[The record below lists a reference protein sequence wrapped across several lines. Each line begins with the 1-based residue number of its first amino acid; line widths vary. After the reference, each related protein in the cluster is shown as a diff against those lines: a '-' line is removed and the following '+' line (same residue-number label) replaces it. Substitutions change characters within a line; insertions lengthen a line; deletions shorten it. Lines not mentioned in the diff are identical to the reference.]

1 MTTPRTLTTLSLAT
15 LLAFA
20 STACVARSAVSK
32 PGASVAA
39 PAASPVAAAQAC
51 DASTRD
57 LSGLH
62 QAVSP
67 SVAHVVTDIGTGT
80 AFRVETSAKLDG
92 ALFLTNRHVI
102 QQASQ
107 LELRVTTE
115 HGGTLRIAD
124 AQVLYTDAEHDLAL
138 ILTPR
143 YAGMAKGL
151 ELRAKPAQL
160 GEPVVALGFPGVAG
174 AAPALTIERGD
185 VTAVREV
192 VGAIRIQTNAN
203 INPGNSGGPLVDP
216 CGRVIGVVV
225 SVHRLTNRAGFVI
238 PVQVLPEVV
247 ARAKKA
253 LADPKVAVL
262 GELAPLLAATTPDA
276 HLTALA
282 SVALP
287 SLLAALGA
295 PRAKLAALAHER
307 TVGFVRRM
315 QTRVRAELDAQQRAK
330 VLASLDTTLGAE
342 ERTAKEVTDACVEQQ
357 LDAATCDL
365 AYASL
370 ILASALPV
378 GSRAEAVEV
387 RGNVAVVSLVAPTG
401 ARYVM
406 ELVPMLGMWRVRGIA
421 PLESRLSQR

>member
-1 MTTPRTLTTLSLAT
+1 MTTPHALTTLSLAT
-15 LLAFA
+15 FVTIL
-20 STACVARSAVSK
+20 SSACVARY
-32 PGASVAA
+32 GASGPLVSAAA
-39 PAASPVAAAQAC
+39 PAAPAAAQTC
-51 DASTRD
+51 EASTRD

-62 QAVSP
+62 RATSP
-67 SVAHVVTDIGTGT
+67 SVAHVVTDVGTGT
-80 AFRVETSAKLDG
+80 AFLVETSAKLDG

-124 AQVLYTDAEHDLAL
+124 AQVVYTDAEHDLAL

-151 ELRAKPAQL
+151 EVRGKPAQL
-160 GEPVVALGFPGVAG
+160 GEPVVVLGFPGVVG

-185 VTAVREV
+185 VTAVREIA
-192 VGAIRIQTNAN
+192 GALRIQTNAN

-216 CGRVIGVVV
+216 CGRVVGVVV
-225 SVHRLTNRAGFVI
+225 SVHRVTNRAGFVI
-238 PVQVLPEVV
+238 PVQVLPEVL

-262 GELAPLLAATTPDA
+262 GELAPLFAATTPDA

-282 SVALP
+282 SVASP
-287 SLLAALGA
+287 SLLAQLGA

-307 TVGFVRRM
+307 TVGFVRRF

-330 VLASLDTTLGAE
+330 VLASLDTSLGVE
-342 ERTAKEVTDACVEQQ
+342 ERTAKEVTDACVERQ
-357 LDAATCDL
+357 LDVATCDL
-365 AYASL
+365 AHASL
-370 ILASALPV
+370 ILASALPL
-378 GSRAEAVEV
+378 GSRAEVVEV
-387 RGNVAVVSLVAPTG
+387 RGNAAGAVLVAPDG

-406 ELVPMLGMWRVRGIA
+406 ELVPVLGMWRVRGVA
-421 PLESRLSQR
+421 PVEARLTQR